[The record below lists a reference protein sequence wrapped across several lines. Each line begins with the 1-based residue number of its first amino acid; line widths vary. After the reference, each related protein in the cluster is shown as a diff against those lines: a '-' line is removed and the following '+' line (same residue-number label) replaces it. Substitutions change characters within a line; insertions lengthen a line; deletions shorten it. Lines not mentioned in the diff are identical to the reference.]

1 MLLRKARL
9 SFIAII
15 ALVALRFVIGFHFYM
30 EGSAKVKDGNFS
42 SAGFLAAAKGPL
54 ADKFHSLIPDYD
66 GLFRL
71 PELREFM
78 IEPKAEPKA
87 EEKASE
93 EKATDDKSS
102 DETAEKTSEKK
113 ADDKPA
119 RKEPS
124 VNEKLDKNKV
134 FAYKRL
140 FEYIDSF
147 AGQTSVLYGFT
158 EEQNK
163 ASVLV
168 TTEGKERLN
177 AVVEEWGSDISKYL
191 KGFERVTK
199 NNVDEMRNNVTG
211 MRKQKD
217 SIESEWKALAR
228 APLADID
235 RILWDI
241 EKEVNALA
249 TPSQVGKDKRYAKL
263 RMPDAGPIDVRLVD
277 KYLPIFDMSVGILLM
292 LGLLTPVAALAAG
305 IFLASVV
312 LTQFPGYPG
321 SQPTY
326 YQAIEMIACFVLA
339 FADAGRYAGLDFLPW
354 SFWNRG
360 KSVEVG

>member
-9 SFIAII
+9 SFLAII

-30 EGSAKVKDGNFS
+30 EGSAKVKEGNFS
-42 SAGFLAAAKGPL
+42 SAGFLASAKGPL

-66 GLFRL
+66 GHFRL

-78 IEPKAEPKA
+78 IDKNSDEKTALDKNLGGGDAEDT
-87 EEKASE
+87 EEKPA
-93 EKATDDKSS
+93 A
-102 DETAEKTSEKK
+102 KK
-113 ADDKPA
+113 
-119 RKEPS
+119 PS
-124 VNEKLDKNKV
+124 INEKLDKSKV
-134 FAYKRL
+134 FSYKRL

-147 AGQTSVLYGFT
+147 ASRASSLHGFT
-158 EEQNK
+158 EEQIQD
-163 ASVLV
+163 SVEK
-168 TTEGKERLN
+168 TTEAKEKLN
-177 AVVEEWGSDISKYL
+177 VVLEDWGSDISKYL
-191 KGFERVTK
+191 KSFERIEK
-199 NNVDEMRNNVTG
+199 NSVDEMRNNVAG

-217 SIESEWKALAR
+217 SIEYEWKGLAR
-228 APLADID
+228 APLAEID
-235 RILWDI
+235 RILWDV

-249 TPSQVGKDKRYAKL
+249 TASQVGKDVRYEKL

-321 SQPTY
+321 TQPTY
-326 YQAIEMIACFVLA
+326 YQAIEMVGCFVLA
-339 FADAGRYAGLDFLPW
+339 FADAGRFAGLDFLPW
-354 SFWNRG
+354 SFWNRK
-360 KSVEVG
+360 KSVDV

>member
-9 SFIAII
+9 SFLAII

-30 EGSAKVKDGNFS
+30 EGSAKVKEGNFS
-42 SAGFLAAAKGPL
+42 SAGFLASAKGPL

-66 GLFRL
+66 GHFRL

-78 IEPKAEPKA
+78 I
-87 EEKASE
+87 
-93 EKATDDKSS
+93 DKNS
-102 DETAEKTSEKK
+102 DEKTAL
-113 ADDKPA
+113 DKNLGGGDA
-119 RKEPS
+119 EDTD
-124 VNEKLDKNKV
+124 NEKLDKSKV
-134 FAYKRL
+134 FSYKRL

-147 AGQTSVLYGFT
+147 ASRASSLHGFT
-158 EEQNK
+158 EEQIQD
-163 ASVLV
+163 SVEK
-168 TTEGKERLN
+168 TTEAKEKLN
-177 AVVEEWGSDISKYL
+177 VVVEDWGSDISKYL
-191 KGFERVTK
+191 KGFERIEK
-199 NNVDEMRNNVTG
+199 NSVDEMRHNVAG

-217 SIESEWKALAR
+217 SIEYEWKGLAR
-228 APLADID
+228 APLAEID
-235 RILWDI
+235 RILWDV

-249 TPSQVGKDKRYAKL
+249 TSSQVGKDESSQVGKDVRYEKL

-321 SQPTY
+321 TQPTY
-326 YQAIEMIACFVLA
+326 YQAIEMVGCFVLA
-339 FADAGRYAGLDFLPW
+339 FADAGRFAGLDFLPW
-354 SFWNRG
+354 SFWNRK
-360 KSVEVG
+360 KSVDV

>member
-78 IEPKAEPKA
+78 MEPKA
-87 EEKASE
+87 EEKVSE
-93 EKATDDKSS
+93 EKAMVDKSP
-102 DETAEKTSEKK
+102 DETSKKK
-113 ADDKPA
+113 ADEKPA
-119 RKEPS
+119 RKEPL

-147 AGQTSVLYGFT
+147 AGQTSALYGFT
-158 EEQNK
+158 EEQKK
-163 ASVLV
+163 ASEMV

-177 AVVEEWGSDISKYL
+177 AVVEEWGNDISKYL

-241 EKEVNALA
+241 EKGVNALA
-249 TPSQVGKDKRYAKL
+249 TPSQVGKDKSYAKL

-277 KYLPIFDMSVGILLM
+277 KYLPIFDMTVGILLM

>member
-9 SFIAII
+9 SFFAII

-30 EGSAKVKDGNFS
+30 EGAAKVKDGNFS
-42 SAGFLAAAKGPL
+42 SAGFLASAKGPL

-78 IEPKAEPKA
+78 V
-87 EEKASE
+87 EKKVDENADPVDASSEGVSE
-93 EKATDDKSS
+93 EKPA
-102 DETAEKTSEKK
+102 AKK
-113 ADDKPA
+113 
-119 RKEPS
+119 PS
-124 VNEKLDKNKV
+124 INEKLDKSKV

-140 FEYIDSF
+140 FEYVDSF
-147 AGQTSVLYGFT
+147 ASQASELYGFT
-158 EEQNK
+158 EEQRQ
-163 ASVLV
+163 ASVV
-168 TTEGKERLN
+168 STTEAKEKLN
-177 AVVEEWGSDISKYL
+177 VVLEDWGNDISKYL
-191 KGFERVTK
+191 KGFERIEK
-199 NNVDEMRNNVTG
+199 NSVDEMRNNVSG

-217 SIESEWKALAR
+217 SIESEWKGLAR
-228 APLADID
+228 APLAEID
-235 RILWDI
+235 RILWDV
-241 EKEVNALA
+241 EKDVNALA
-249 TPSQVGKDKRYAKL
+249 TDSQRGKDERYAKL

-305 IFLASVV
+305 VFLASVV

-321 SQPTY
+321 TQPTY
-326 YQAIEMIACFVLA
+326 YQAIEMIGCFVLA

-354 SFWNRG
+354 SFWNRK